1 MVKNETPDTPSHSSP
16 ARKPTINLPPI
27 TPISK
32 SPQLK
37 ARTPGNKLVTY
48 KECLANDRAARKSA
62 TSLVKQSD
70 AYIFEMDHQKRDQML
85 ETAAQKIDAKRIRDG
100 EHVSCLFEEAQ
111 ETLLSPEEAAEAWET
126 TKREIAAKTSGLRGK
141 AKSKVTMVPTKMA
154 RRDEKVGIEESVV
167 DLARDVDVAL
177 ESLSSKGLPV
187 IVIDDD

>member
-1 MVKNETPDTPSHSSP
+1 MIKNETPDTPRPSSP

-37 ARTPGNKLVTY
+37 ARTPSNKFVTY

-62 TSLVKQSD
+62 ISLVKQTD
-70 AYIFEMDHQKRDQML
+70 EYIFEMDHQKRDLML
-85 ETAAQKIDAKRIRDG
+85 ETAAQETDAKRIRDG

-111 ETLLSPEEAAEAWET
+111 ETPLSPEEAAEVWET

-141 AKSKVTMVPTKMA
+141 PKSKVTMVPTKMA
-154 RRDEKVGIEESVV
+154 RRDEKIEIEESVI
-167 DLARDVDVAL
+167 DLARDVDVASEML
-177 ESLSSKGLPV
+177 TSNGLPV
-187 IVIDDD
+187 MVIDDD